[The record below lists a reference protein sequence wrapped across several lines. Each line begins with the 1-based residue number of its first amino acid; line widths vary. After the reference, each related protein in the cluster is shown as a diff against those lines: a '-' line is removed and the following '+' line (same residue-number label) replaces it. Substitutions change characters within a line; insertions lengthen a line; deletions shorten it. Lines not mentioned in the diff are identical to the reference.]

1 MADDVDLRA
10 FFKGIGKTK
19 GAIEAYERKIQRDAL
34 KACKKLALEAQK
46 EATSRFNDYEGPD
59 GNNVSVRDPAPI
71 RVDGERVGYMV
82 EAVGKPVA
90 TEDGQ
95 VVGNS
100 VVFEEF
106 GSGLL
111 AGSHP
116 KSTWFP
122 GIYPGSWS
130 ETYGSGAYANNGYW
144 WYKNQSYVYVAP
156 TYAMYLAGQ
165 RVRELQGKEMVEAFK

>member
-1 MADDVDLRA
+1 MADVDFRA
-10 FFKGIGKTK
+10 FFKGVGRTK
-19 GAIEAYERKIQRDAL
+19 GALDSYMKEIERNALDACL
-34 KACKKLALEAQK
+34 NLALEAQD
-46 EATSRFNDYEGPD
+46 EAETNYDNYEGPD
-59 GNNVSVRDPAPI
+59 GNTVYVTSPTPVRE
-71 RVDGERVGYMV
+71 DGKTVGYQIEAKGV
-82 EAVGKPVA
+82 PVYTQYGAAVGN
-90 TEDGQ
+90 T
-95 VVGNS
+95 

-130 ETYGSGAYANNGYW
+130 ETYGTGEYANYGRWHYGGEE
-144 WYKNQSYVYVAP
+144 YVYIAP

-165 RVRELQGKEMVEAFK
+165 KVRELQGREMEEAFR